1 VDETGAHL
9 GQVEDHDRSAALLAA
24 QTKAKELFDAVED
37 RRLILPGTTDKA
49 ASTAIHDLAGR
60 MFGVSR
66 HWHKRIVRSG
76 PHTLLPYKEDPPDRV
91 IEDDDIVFTDFGP
104 VFEAWEADLGRTYV
118 MGDDPRKLQLRDD
131 VGRAFALGKRRFE
144 DDLAVTGAELFA
156 FMNQVAAEM
165 GWECGSPHC
174 GHIIGEFPH
183 ERIESDKRTL
193 YITPG
198 SNSPMRRGGQGGMPL
213 HWILEVHFVDRARG
227 FGGFFEELLTL

>member
-1 VDETGAHL
+1 MEERERA
-9 GQVEDHDRSAALLAA
+9 AALLAA
-24 QTKAKELFDAVED
+24 QDRAKELFAAVDE
-37 RRLILPGTTDKA
+37 RRLIHPGTTDKA
-49 ASTAIHDLAGR
+49 ASAAIHELAGA
-60 MFGVSR
+60 MFGVDR

-104 VFEAWEADLGRTYV
+104 VFPEWEADLGRTYV
-118 MGDDPRKLQLRDD
+118 LGDDPHKLRLRDD
-131 VGRAFALGKRRFE
+131 VGRAFTLGKQHFA
-144 DDLAVTGAELFA
+144 DNPGISGAELFT
-156 FMNQVAAEM
+156 FMNQVANEM

-193 YITPG
+193 YITSG
-198 SNSPMRRGGQGGMPL
+198 SDMPMRRVGRGGVPL

>member
-1 VDETGAHL
+1 MDETGAHL

-49 ASTAIHDLAGR
+49 ASTAIHDLAGA

-144 DDLAVTGAELFA
+144 DDLAITGAELFA

-174 GHIIGEFPH
+174 GHIIGEFPTSAS
-183 ERIESDKRTL
+183 RATSAPCTSPRGATL
-193 YITPG
+193 QCAGVARAGCRCTG
-198 SNSPMRRGGQGGMPL
+198 SSRCTS
-213 HWILEVHFVDRARG
+213 WIARVASAASSKSC
-227 FGGFFEELLTL
+227 

>member
-1 VDETGAHL
+1 VNEHERA
-9 GQVEDHDRSAALLAA
+9 AALLDA
-24 QTKAKELFDAVED
+24 QSQAKRLFEAVEAQ
-37 RRLILPGTTDKA
+37 RLIRPGVSDKA
-49 ASTAIHDLAGR
+49 ASAAIHDLAGS
-60 MFGVSR
+60 MFGVAR

-104 VFEAWEADLGRTYV
+104 VFDAWEADLGRTYV
-118 MGDDPRKLQLRDD
+118 MGHDPRKLQLRDD
-131 VGRAFALGKRRFE
+131 VGRAFSLGRQRFE
-144 DDLAVTGAELFA
+144 ADADITGAGLFA
-156 FMNQVAAEM
+156 FMNGVAREM

-193 YITPG
+193 YITAG
-198 SNSPMRRGGQGGMPL
+198 SDLPMRRAGRTGLPL

>member
-1 VDETGAHL
+1 VVID
-9 GQVEDHDRSAALLAA
+9 DRDRAAALLAA
-24 QTKAKELFDAVED
+24 QATAKELFRAVEEG
-37 RRLILPGTTDKA
+37 RLIHPGTTDKA
-49 ASTAIHDLAGR
+49 ASTAIHDLAETR
-60 MFGVSR
+60 FGVSR

-91 IEDDDIVFTDFGP
+91 IEADDIVFTDFGP
-104 VFEAWEADLGRTYV
+104 VFDAWEADLGRTYV
-118 MGDDPRKLQLRDD
+118 MGHDPHKLRLRDD
-131 VGRAFALGKRRFE
+131 VSRAFVLGKQHFA
-144 DDLAVTGAELFA
+144 DDLDITGADLFA
-156 FMNQVAAEM
+156 FMNEVAVEM

-193 YITPG
+193 YITTG
-198 SNSPMRRGGQGGMPL
+198 SDMPMRRVGRGGVPL